1 MGPYNY
7 IAIEGNIG
15 VGKSSLAKRIAED
28 FSGRIILEQFS
39 ENPFLPKFYQDPK
52 AYAFP
57 LEMSFLAE
65 RFQQLSEKLLHPEL
79 FSNFVI
85 SDYFVLK
92 SLIFAEVNLGED
104 EYQLYKRIFHLMY
117 PQIPKPD
124 LLVYLHRPTG
134 QLQKQIRMRGRLY
147 EMDIQVDYLERI
159 QESYFRYL
167 KQQKELSTVV
177 LELGTE
183 NFMKD
188 KETYRWIVD
197 KLDGSFPKGM
207 SVLSID

>member
-1 MGPYNY
+1 LGPYNY

-65 RFQQLSEKLLHPEL
+65 RFQQLSERLPHSEL

-117 PQIPKPD
+117 QQIPKPD
-124 LLVYLHRPTG
+124 LLVYLHRPTE
-134 QLQKQIRMRGRLY
+134 QLQKQIKLRGRSY
-147 EMDIQVDYLERI
+147 EMDIQDDYLERV

-167 KQQKELSTVV
+167 KQQNELSTVV
-177 LELGTE
+177 LELGAK
-183 NFMKD
+183 NFMED
-188 KETYRWIVD
+188 DQIYRWIVN
-197 KLDGSFPKGM
+197 KLEGSYPKGM
-207 SVLSID
+207 SVLSLD